1 MKRVAFAVAFMAGLW
16 FAAPQAAAQQDS
28 DPIASC
34 RAAHSADASAR
45 IACLEAAIARMQGR
59 VTEAEQQVAQAQQQV
74 AQAEE
79 RAESGRPAWSLPGFR
94 ARQEAEA
101 GPQEARVQLVRIR
114 YGRDGYGFFTT
125 SEGQVWRETVAAPA
139 RRHLEPDQTYEAVIR
154 STILGYRMNVD
165 GIRWEYKVEPLN

>member
-1 MKRVAFAVAFMAGLW
+1 M
-16 FAAPQAAAQQDS
+16 
-28 DPIASC
+28 
-34 RAAHSADASAR
+34 
-45 IACLEAAIARMQGR
+45 
-59 VTEAEQQVAQAQQQV
+59 
-74 AQAEE
+74 
-79 RAESGRPAWSLPGFR
+79 SGRPAWSLPGFR

-165 GIRWEYKVEPLN
+165 GIRWEYKVSRSTRTPHRDPRRRPQRAISARKAAAPIAPFKRCNAAILCRRHGHAQAWPLRRRTRRMRSTCLRVPA

>member
-1 MKRVAFAVAFMAGLW
+1 MKIVAFALAFMAGLW
-16 FAAPQAAAQQDS
+16 IAAPQAAAQQDA
-28 DPIASC
+28 DPVASC
-34 RAAHSADASAR
+34 RAAHGADAAAR
-45 IACLEAAIARMQGR
+45 ITCLEAAIARMQGR
-59 VTEAEQQVAQAQQQV
+59 VTEAEQHAAEAQQQV
-74 AQAEE
+74 AQAEQ

-94 ARQEAEA
+94 ARQDAEA

-139 RRHLEPDQTYEAVIR
+139 RRHLDTDQTYEAVIR
-154 STILGYRMNVD
+154 SGMLGYRMHVD